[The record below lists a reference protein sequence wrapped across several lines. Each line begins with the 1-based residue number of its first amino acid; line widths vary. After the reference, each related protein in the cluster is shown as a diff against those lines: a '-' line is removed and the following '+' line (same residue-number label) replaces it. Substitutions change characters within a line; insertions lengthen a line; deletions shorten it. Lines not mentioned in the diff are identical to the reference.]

1 MNQPYELRW
10 EPDAVADLLSLNEA
24 DPQAADVAQQTARD
38 VATHRKRGK
47 ALGDRQV
54 SGDLTGLYRLKF
66 DKQGQRPQRYRLVYR
81 LEPEINTAVIVI
93 IGLRA
98 QHAVYRDAV
107 GREESAE

>member
-10 EPDAVADLLSLNEA
+10 EPDAVTDLLSLNET
-24 DPQAADVAQQTARD
+24 DPQAADAARQTARD

-47 ALGDRQV
+47 ALGDRRV

-66 DKQGQRPQRYRLVYR
+66 DIDDQRPQRYRLVYR
-81 LEPEINTAVIVI
+81 IEPSTNTVVIVI

-98 QHAVYRDAV
+98 QHAVYRDTAE
-107 GREESAE
+107 REKKTD